1 MGKCF
6 ERENIFPIIIRVIS
20 EICHEKKAGTF
31 TAAKSEPNGRDP
43 EYALH
48 HEIVER
54 LMQDGVA
61 KTELAAARHRC
72 QNKTE
77 EWLAGNMVAWWSQTI
92 TEGNNPWGDGFE
104 RKKDKN
110 NQWAYKPRSAS

>member
-1 MGKCF
+1 M
-6 ERENIFPIIIRVIS
+6 
-20 EICHEKKAGTF
+20 H
-31 TAAKSEPNGRDP
+31 
-43 EYALH
+43 
-48 HEIVER
+48 
-54 LMQDGVA
+54 DGVA

-77 EWLAGNMVAWWSQTI
+77 AWLAGNMVAWWSQTI
-92 TEGNNPWGDGFE
+92 TEGNNPWDDRFE

>member
-1 MGKCF
+1 MIAAAWLG
-6 ERENIFPIIIRVIS
+6 RYPILGSVATS
-20 EICHEKKAGTF
+20 EGSP
-31 TAAKSEPNGRDP
+31 TAS
-43 EYALH
+43 
-48 HEIVER
+48 
-54 LMQDGVA
+54 DGVA

-77 EWLAGNMVAWWSQTI
+77 AWLAGNMVAWWSQTI
-92 TEGNNPWGDGFE
+92 TEGNNPWGDRFE